1 MKVAVHGVS
10 GRMGTT
16 LLRLVH
22 AADDL
27 ELAGA
32 LTRPGSPAV
41 GRDAGELAGLGALGI
56 SVSDDVAAVLAGVD
70 AVIDFS
76 LPEPTLALLPRCVA
90 SGVPLVVGTTGFD
103 SEGLAAIEA
112 AATEVPVVFAPN
124 MSVGVNVTLGL
135 LSLTARALGEDWD
148 VEVVEAHHRAK
159 VDAPSGT
166 ALKMGEV
173 VAEAWDKSLDAVA
186 VYGRERRGG
195 PRPSGV
201 IGFSSIR
208 AGDIV
213 GEHTVLFAGRGER
226 IEITHRAASR
236 DNFAEG
242 ALRAVRFLPGRRP
255 GLYDM
260 QDVLGLSEL
269 LG

>member
-16 LLRLVH
+16 LVRLVA

-32 LTRPGSPAV
+32 LARPGSPAV
-41 GRDAGELAGLGALGI
+41 GRDAGELAGLGALGV
-56 SVSDDVAAVLAGVD
+56 SVSDDAAAVLSGVE

-76 LPEPTLALLPRCVA
+76 LPAPTLALLPQCA
-90 SGVPLVVGTTGFD
+90 ACGVPLVIGTTGFD
-103 SEGLAAIEA
+103 AEGLAAIERA
-112 AATEVPVVFAPN
+112 ARDVPVVFAPN

-135 LSLTARALGEDWD
+135 LSLAGRALGQDWD

-173 VAEAWDKSLDAVA
+173 VAGAWEKSLDDVA
-186 VYGRERRGG
+186 VYGRERHGG
-195 PRPSGV
+195 PRPSGI

-213 GEHTVLFAGRGER
+213 GEHTVLFAGKGER

-242 ALRAVRFLPGRRP
+242 ALRAVRFLPGRRA

-260 QDVLGLSEL
+260 QDVLGLSDL